1 MGKRKEGFQKGR
13 VIIISGAHFV
23 HDCYTSF
30 LAPALPLIIEKL
42 GMSYGMTGLLAVI
55 QRIPS
60 LFNPLIGIIAE
71 RPVMRYMVI
80 FSPALTALFMSLIG
94 VAPGY
99 TFLAIILF
107 FSGISS
113 TLWHIPTPV
122 IVRELSGS
130 RTGKGMSY
138 YMTGGELARTAGPLI
153 ILGVISL
160 WGLEGTWKMM
170 PLGFVASLG
179 LYLNFRNANIKPA
192 SSSRHHQEG
201 SYWKIFLR
209 YSAAFVLTGGYTLFQ
224 AGMKASVTYFLPTFL
239 TAQGNSLQYSDLALT
254 VIQLAGAAGALF
266 GGTISDKLGRTRTL
280 FIISLVTPMLTLLFL
295 TLEGYWIFPVLLPLG
310 FFLFAPTSVML
321 ATVQELNTDK
331 KAFVNS
337 IYMTLNFFV
346 SVMIYPL
353 VGTLID
359 HVGFIPTFRTITLLA
374 FGSAAIVLLTRNR
387 LAQIS
392 TKQGDQGTRGLQDGP
407 GAQG

>member
-1 MGKRKEGFQKGR
+1 MEDFQKGR
-13 VIIISGAHFV
+13 VVSISAAHFV
-23 HDCYTSF
+23 HDCYTAF

-42 GMSYGMTGLLAVI
+42 GISYGMTGLLAVI

-80 FSPALTALFMSLIG
+80 FSPAMTALFMSLIG
-94 VAPGY
+94 IAPGY
-99 TFLAIILF
+99 VFLAIILF

-122 IVRELSGS
+122 MVKQLSGQ

-138 YMTGGELARTAGPLI
+138 YMVGGELARTAGPLI
-153 ILGVISL
+153 ILGVISW

-170 PLGFVASLG
+170 PLGFVASLV
-179 LYLNFRNANIKPA
+179 LYFNFRSANFKPT
-192 SSSRHHQEG
+192 SSSRFHEEG

-209 YSAAFVLTGGYTLFQ
+209 FSVAFILTGGYTFFQ
-224 AGMKASVTYFLPTFL
+224 AGMKASLTYYLPTFL
-239 TAQGNSLQYSDLALT
+239 TAQGNSLHYSELALT

-266 GGTISDKLGRTRTL
+266 AGTLSDKMGRKRTL
-280 FIISLVTPMLTLLFL
+280 FIISMVTPLLTLLFL
-295 TLEGYWIFPVLLPLG
+295 NLEGLWIFPVLLPLG

-321 ATVQELNTDK
+321 AIVQDLNTEK

-346 SVMIYPL
+346 SVMVYPI
-353 VGTLID
+353 VGTIID
-359 HVGFIPTFRTITLLA
+359 RAGFIPTFRAIAFLG
-374 FGSAAIVLLTRNR
+374 FGSAIIILLTRKKMQN
-387 LAQIS
+387 LN
-392 TKQGDQGTRGLQDGP
+392 DQG
-407 GAQG
+407 

>member
-1 MGKRKEGFQKGR
+1 MEKSREGFQKGK
-13 VIIISGAHFV
+13 VLAISATHFM
-23 HDCYTSF
+23 HDCYTAF
-30 LAPALPLIIEKL
+30 LAPALPLIIENL
-42 GMSYGMTGLLAVI
+42 GISYGMTGLLAVI

-80 FSPALTALFMSLIG
+80 FSPAMTAVFMSLIG

-99 TFLAIILF
+99 IFLAIVLF

-122 IVRELSGS
+122 MVKHLSGK

-138 YMTGGELARTAGPLI
+138 YMMGGELARTAGPLI

-170 PLGFVASLG
+170 PFGFVASFV
-179 LYLNFRNANIKPA
+179 LYLNFRSANFKPS
-192 SSSRHHQEG
+192 SSSRHHLEG

-209 YSAAFVLTGGYTLFQ
+209 FSAAFALTGGYTFFQ
-224 AGMKASVTYFLPTFL
+224 AGMKASLTYYLPTFL
-239 TAQGNSLQYSDLALT
+239 TSQGNTLHYSDLALT
-254 VIQLAGAAGALF
+254 VIQLSGAVGALF
-266 GGTISDKLGRTRTL
+266 AGTISDKIGRNRTL
-280 FIISLVTPMLTLLFL
+280 FIVSMVTPLLTLLFL
-295 TLEGYWIFPVLLPLG
+295 NLEGLWIFPVLLPLG

-321 ATVQELNTDK
+321 ATVQDLDTDK

-346 SVMIYPL
+346 GVMVYPV
-353 VGTLID
+353 VGAIID
-359 HVGFIPTFRTITLLA
+359 RVGFIPTFRAIA
-374 FGSAAIVLLTRNR
+374 FLGFGAAIIVLLTRKKMR
-387 LAQIS
+387 HI
-392 TKQGDQGTRGLQDGP
+392 TRHPEDHR
-407 GAQG
+407 

>member
-1 MGKRKEGFQKGR
+1 MKEPREGFQKGK
-13 VIIISGAHFV
+13 VLSISAVHFV

-42 GMSYGMTGLLAVI
+42 GISYGMTGLLAVI

-60 LFNPLIGIIAE
+60 LLNPLIGIIAE

-80 FSPALTALFMSLIG
+80 FSPALTAVFMSLIG
-94 VAPGY
+94 IAPGY
-99 TFLAIILF
+99 VFLAILLF

-122 IVRELSGS
+122 MVKQLSGT

-138 YMTGGELARTAGPLI
+138 YMVGGELARTAGPLI
-153 ILGVISL
+153 ILGVISW

-170 PLGFVASLG
+170 PFGFVASVI
-179 LYLNFRNANIKPA
+179 LYFNFRNANFTPP
-192 SSSRHHQEG
+192 SSSRKHQEG

-209 YSAAFVLTGGYTLFQ
+209 FGAAFALTGGYTFFQ
-224 AGMKASVTYFLPTFL
+224 AGMKASLTYYLPTFL
-239 TAQGNSLQYSDLALT
+239 TSMGNSLHYSELALT

-266 GGTISDKLGRTRTL
+266 AGTLSDKLGRNRIL
-280 FIISLVTPMLTLLFL
+280 LIVSLATPLLTLLFL
-295 TLEGYWIFPVLLPLG
+295 KLDGFWIFPVLLPLG

-321 ATVQELNTDK
+321 ATVQDLATEK

-346 SVMIYPL
+346 SVMVYPI
-353 VGTLID
+353 VGAIID
-359 HVGFIPTFRTITLLA
+359 RVGFLPTFRAVALLG
-374 FGSAAIVLLTRNR
+374 FGAAIIVLITRKKLNAITGK
-387 LAQIS
+387 LPQ
-392 TKQGDQGTRGLQDGP
+392 
-407 GAQG
+407 

>member
-1 MGKRKEGFQKGR
+1 MKKSEEGFQKRR
-13 VIIISGAHFV
+13 VATISAAHFV

-30 LAPALPLIIEKL
+30 LAPSLPLIIEKL
-42 GMSYGMTGLLAVI
+42 GISYGMTGMLAVI

-80 FSPALTALFMSLIG
+80 FSPAFTALFMSLIG

-99 TFLAIILF
+99 VFLAIILF

-122 IVRELSGS
+122 MVKQLSGQ

-138 YMTGGELARTAGPLI
+138 YMVGGELARTAGPLI
-153 ILGVISL
+153 ILGVISW

-170 PLGFVASLG
+170 PLGFVASLV
-179 LYLNFRNANIKPA
+179 LYLNFKKANFKPA
-192 SSSRHHQEG
+192 SSSLHHQEG

-209 YSAAFVLTGGYTLFQ
+209 FSAAFILTGGYTFFQ
-224 AGMKASVTYFLPTFL
+224 AGMKASLTYYLPTFL
-239 TAQGNSLQYSDLALT
+239 IAQGNSLQYSELALT
-254 VIQLAGAAGALF
+254 VIQLAGAGGALF
-266 GGTISDKLGRTRTL
+266 AGTISDKIGRNRTL
-280 FIISLVTPMLTLLFL
+280 FIVSLVTPLLTLLFL
-295 TLEGYWIFPVLLPLG
+295 NLEGLWIFPVLLPLG

-321 ATVQELNTDK
+321 AIVQDLDTEK

-346 SVMIYPL
+346 SVMVYPV
-353 VGTLID
+353 VGSIID
-359 HVGFIPTFRTITLLA
+359 RAGFLPTFRTIAYLG
-374 FGSAAIVLLTRNR
+374 FGSAIVILLTRKKMRN
-387 LAQIS
+387 I
-392 TKQGDQGTRGLQDGP
+392 KGQG
-407 GAQG
+407 

>member
-1 MGKRKEGFQKGR
+1 MKKQGEGFQKGK
-13 VIIISGAHFV
+13 VLSISAVHFV

-42 GMSYGMTGLLAVI
+42 GISYGMTGMLAVI

-60 LFNPLIGIIAE
+60 LLNPLIGIIAE

-80 FSPALTALFMSLIG
+80 FSPALTAVFMSLIG
-94 VAPGY
+94 IAPGY
-99 TFLAIILF
+99 VFLAILLF

-122 IVRELSGS
+122 MVKQLSGT

-138 YMTGGELARTAGPLI
+138 YMVGGELARTAGPLI
-153 ILGVISL
+153 ILGVISW

-170 PLGFVASLG
+170 PFGFVASVI
-179 LYLNFRNANIKPA
+179 LYFNFRNANFTPP
-192 SSSRHHQEG
+192 SSSREHQEG

-209 YSAAFVLTGGYTLFQ
+209 FGAAFALTGGYTFFQ
-224 AGMKASVTYFLPTFL
+224 AGMKASLTYYLPTFL
-239 TAQGNSLQYSDLALT
+239 TSAGNSLHYSELALT

-266 GGTISDKLGRTRTL
+266 AGTLSDKLGRNRIL
-280 FIISLVTPMLTLLFL
+280 LIVSLATPLLTLLFL
-295 TLEGYWIFPVLLPLG
+295 RLDGFWIFPVLLPLG

-321 ATVQELNTDK
+321 ATVQDLATEK

-346 SVMIYPL
+346 SVMVYPI
-353 VGTLID
+353 VGVIID
-359 HVGFIPTFRTITLLA
+359 RVGFLPTFKAFALLG
-374 FGSAAIVLLTRNR
+374 FGSAIIVLITRKK
-387 LAQIS
+387 LDAITDKLPQ
-392 TKQGDQGTRGLQDGP
+392 
-407 GAQG
+407 